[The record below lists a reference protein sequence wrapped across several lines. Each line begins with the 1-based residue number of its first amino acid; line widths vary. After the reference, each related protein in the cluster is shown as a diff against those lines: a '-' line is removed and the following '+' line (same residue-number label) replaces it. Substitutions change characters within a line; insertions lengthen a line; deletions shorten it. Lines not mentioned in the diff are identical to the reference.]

1 MSTPVMDKVLSV
13 PETQDVR
20 DLEDSQLPEYD
31 TPTQVESIAPL
42 TVNVK
47 RRRIMPTPVKS
58 KSLSKCF
65 EEYDYPSSAT
75 EELDSTDSETGDEAS
90 DDEERENEEEM
101 GYMEKFFNREFVQH
115 TRPFKHDDE
124 FSTPMLAERCKSIV
138 KRLMKSEESETRK
151 KRLGYIGQNLI
162 MIESRVMQMRQA
174 LMQMRLAVELHQF
187 RASTQVDKAE

>member
-1 MSTPVMDKVLSV
+1 MLEEGEVKPKTEDVL
-13 PETQDVR
+13 
-20 DLEDSQLPEYD
+20 
-31 TPTQVESIAPL
+31 TQVVSEVVQKI
-42 TVNVK
+42 K
-47 RRRIMPTPVKS
+47 RRRIAPSPVQEK
-58 KSLSKCF
+58 KLAECF
-65 EEYDYPSSAT
+65 EEYDYHSSAT
-75 EELDSTDSETGDEAS
+75 EELGDDDSETGDEVS
-90 DDEERENEEEM
+90 DEEERENEEEM

-138 KRLMKSEESETRK
+138 KRLMKSEASEARK